1 MRPLNQT
8 SVTTNPARGIC
19 HDFGKVTD
27 PFRPVP
33 HFAGTAVSFHPLTRQ
48 SACPTLDA
56 FVEIESRR
64 AHRRVVVSLTP
75 LRGTG
80 EAVSA
85 RLLSDVPRIAE
96 VVERF
101 ATGIPTILDRIL
113 RGTNDALSTVVTQAT
128 NDFLDLLQDSV
139 EGRGRQALRASRSLY
154 ELAAAALDV
163 VSSSVEAQRYNAH
176 RDVLL
181 NQAAG
186 LDLVELTLVG
196 NERKA
201 EAHRRKKLG
210 RDTQVSASAAID
222 KYGDVFKRRWSS
234 KDLASRARDH
244 EIDGLY
250 PYYRVASGVL
260 HGSSGGV
267 LGHHRVIEGRPVHRV
282 GPAIELVPMALIYG
296 IRFFSIVLDA
306 AASGARDGAVEEM
319 RQCLSDLQAICPNI
333 RSSLLAFDRELWPT
347 RPAGHN
353 VAILARFPDRSTR
366 WFIWDP
372 SVGAV
377 RAAKTPVV
385 EGAQARSIAGLLERL
400 DGQTPPISAVVSVAL
415 EGLLLDP
422 ASGSVWEEEAKVLVM
437 EPDGGWASLG
447 PINPLNPKLIDL
459 E

>member
-1 MRPLNQT
+1 MTQNAGDCCILRP
-8 SVTTNPARGIC
+8 P
-19 HDFGKVTD
+19 D
-27 PFRPVP
+27 
-33 HFAGTAVSFHPLTRQ
+33 RQ
-48 SACPTLDA
+48 SAFLTPTA
-56 FVEIESRR
+56 IAEIESHCAYRR
-64 AHRRVVVSLTP
+64 DVVSLTP

-85 RLLSDVPRIAE
+85 RILSDVPRIAE

-101 ATGIPTILDRIL
+101 ATGVPTFLDRIL

-163 VSSSVEAQRYNAH
+163 ASSSVEAERYNAH

-186 LDLVELTLVG
+186 LDLVELTLIG
-196 NERKA
+196 KDRKA

-210 RDTQVSASAAID
+210 RDTRASASAAID
-222 KYGDVFKRRWSS
+222 KYGGDFKRRWSS

-244 EIDGLY
+244 EMDGLY
-250 PYYRVASGVL
+250 PYYRIASGVL

-267 LGHHRVIEGRPVHRV
+267 LGHHRVIEGLPVHRV

-306 AASGARDGAVEEM
+306 AASEAGDGAVEEM
-319 RQCLSDLQAICPNI
+319 RQCLSDMKAIWPDI

-377 RAAKTPVV
+377 RAAKTPEV
-385 EGAQARSIAGLLERL
+385 EGAQARSIARLLERL
-400 DGQTPPISAVVSVAL
+400 DMQTPPIGAVVSVAL

-422 ASGSVWEEEAKVLVM
+422 AAGSVWEEETKVLVM

-447 PINPLNPKLIDL
+447 PINPLNPKVIDL